1 MNVTPTVTDCHISN
15 QLQRITVKIS
25 ADTPYSTIFFFFFS
39 EPFFFSCFGVYLRTM
54 TPIIVIKYFNELTAL
69 MHIHTQYEQE
79 L

>member
-39 EPFFFSCFGVYLRTM
+39 EPFFFLVLGFTYG
-54 TPIIVIKYFNELTAL
+54 PIIVIKYFNELTAL